1 MYLTYELR
9 PTQAHKLTMLADLN
23 SWNKR
28 NITGGQHDDS
38 GNEERDFD
46 HTERPPRVIP
56 FSVKQFFM

>member
-23 SWNKR
+23 SWNER